1 MKPYFYF
8 SRSERR
14 YLCILAV
21 VILILLTGG
30 WYLENRKNDKTITTS
45 SNNEDVEKFLQAV
58 KATEH
63 DYGNHYKTAADSKA
77 GKDRHAHTSHRWNP
91 HPFNPNTCDSSM
103 LIDMGLSPSQVH
115 GFLQYRRAGAR
126 FYNKKDLERVFVFS
140 SGDIDRMIPY
150 ASFPEDPY
158 EKQRLVNQK
167 RKRTQDS
174 LRQVWLSLHPAKMKD
189 GEKIDIN
196 QADTSG
202 FQTIPGIGSHY
213 SRKIIAY
220 RERLG
225 GFIHLSQISEIEG
238 LPEDIDKWLSIQTV
252 PIRKINLNRMDF
264 KTLLRHPYLNY
275 QQVKVIFMHRS
286 KYGPLS
292 SLQQLSTE
300 EAFTEVDLERLAPY
314 VEFK

>member
-1 MKPYFYF
+1 
-8 SRSERR
+8 
-14 YLCILAV
+14 
-21 VILILLTGG
+21 
-30 WYLENRKNDKTITTS
+30 
-45 SNNEDVEKFLQAV
+45 
-58 KATEH
+58 
-63 DYGNHYKTAADSKA
+63 
-77 GKDRHAHTSHRWNP
+77 
-91 HPFNPNTCDSSM
+91 M

-140 SGDIDRMIPY
+140 SDDIDRIIPY

-264 KTLLRHPYLNY
+264 KTLLRHPYLNFE
-275 QQVKVIFMHRS
+275 QVKAIFNLRNS
-286 KYGPLS
+286 VGK
-292 SLQQLSTE
+292 LQYLEQLSNLPE
-300 EAFTEVDLERLAPY
+300 FTSEDIERLRPY
-314 VEFK
+314 ISF